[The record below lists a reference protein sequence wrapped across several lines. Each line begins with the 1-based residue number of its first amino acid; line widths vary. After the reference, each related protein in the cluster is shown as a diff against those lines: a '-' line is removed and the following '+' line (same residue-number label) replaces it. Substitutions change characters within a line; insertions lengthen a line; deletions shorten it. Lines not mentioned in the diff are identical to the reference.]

1 MYDIDTT
8 SNPFTDLIDHAMG
21 KLAEEQAYHARLA
34 RQGKRA
40 HGNRHDRRPL
50 WAATVI
56 LARIYAQQPT
66 PQEVKWRGDAWG
78 WLCARAKH
86 LMANNDPFDS
96 IIRLA
101 LVSRLPRNEA
111 IELLAERAAHR
122 ERREQDRKD
131 ARVAQLRA
139 ELRAL
144 EGAPPPEEEEEALP
158 DNVVRFRLGA

>member
-1 MYDIDTT
+1 MYELNTT
-8 SNPFTDLIDHAMG
+8 SNPFTDLIEHAMG

-40 HGNRHDRRPL
+40 HGNRNDRRPL

-56 LARIYAQQPT
+56 LANIYAKQPT
-66 PQEVKWRGDAWG
+66 PPEVKWRGDAWG

-86 LMANNDPFDS
+86 LMAREDQFDA

-101 LVSRLPRNEA
+101 LVSQLPRNEA
-111 IELLAERAAHR
+111 IELLEERAAIR
-122 ERREQDRKD
+122 NRREQDRKD

-144 EGAPPPEEEEEALP
+144 EGAPPAEEEEALP